1 MSESKHAKYVI
12 TQPMK
17 EEHGYE
23 VKDGPD
29 VISSMAYL
37 DGGVV
42 PGAFYCETHWFHKP
56 TKYSP
61 KEHTHDFDETLAFFG
76 ADPDDPMN
84 LCGEVELFLDG
95 DRLMLTESCL
105 VYIPAGMKHCPMNI
119 KRADRPI
126 FHFSVGNATKAY
138 EREAGNANG

>member
-1 MSESKHAKYVI
+1 MSDSKYSKWII

-42 PGAFYCETHWFHKP
+42 PGAFYAETHWFHKP

-61 KEHTHDFDETLAFFG
+61 RSTPTTSTRRSPSSAATPTIPSNSTEKYTFG
-76 ADPDDPMN
+76 WRMN
-84 LCGEVELFLDG
+84 SRCSP
-95 DRLMLTESCL
+95 RAASCTSRQGRSTA
-105 VYIPAGMKHCPMNI
+105 P
-119 KRADRPI
+119 
-126 FHFSVGNATKAY
+126 
-138 EREAGNANG
+138 